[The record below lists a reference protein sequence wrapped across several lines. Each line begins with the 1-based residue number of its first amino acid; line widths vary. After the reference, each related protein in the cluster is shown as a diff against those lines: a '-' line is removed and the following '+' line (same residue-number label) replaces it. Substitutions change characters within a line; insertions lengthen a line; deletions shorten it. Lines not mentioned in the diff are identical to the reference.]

1 MKRKLTFLVL
11 MCVLFFLTVNIETA
25 SAQWTSAGPEGGYIK
40 GTARSGSTIYALMGW
55 GGTSIYTS
63 ADNGN
68 NWTFINTTLPTDVR
82 AIAVMGNSLFIATVS
97 GIYRSDDNGITWVNK
112 SAGFPAGTSLYM
124 TTLAATGTTIFAAIQ
139 VSTPITLIRSTDNG
153 ETWTLQ
159 TSGLTCGGINTILA
173 TETAVFTGGGSNK
186 KGVFRSTNNGDTWQ
200 QVKNGMYY
208 YQSGTPNY
216 AYAPNIN
223 ALGFN
228 GTDLYTG
235 TLNSQGVWKTSD
247 NGDNWVLTNTS
258 TRSNATYSSVV
269 GDGSTVYAGTGTNGI
284 LRSTDNGANWI
295 SSNNGIDVYGE
306 VRSLMVSAG
315 SVLAG
320 TKAGIYRTANS
331 GADWIKSSSGIKA
344 HQMANL
350 VVLGSD
356 IFVGTVTGG
365 VLKSSDEG
373 NSWTAANNGLPI
385 NINFGTYTL
394 RSNSTTLFAYD
405 RTSVNSGTSWE
416 IPTSPGLGGYY
427 IEHGTARFAVK
438 SYTDAGVYRSMDNG
452 ASWTLVNNGISSTPE
467 LVVNIFSD
475 GTTLYV
481 GTDVGYYYSTDN
493 GDNWIPG
500 IFPDFNLWSFNG
512 ASFVSDGAISIMGL
526 IGGGGQQGIFRTID
540 HGANWT
546 QVSDLLVHKLILSG
560 TRILASGSGSDG
572 HIVLLSQDNGLNWN
586 NITSNLN
593 NIYSFSMAAEG
604 PNTYVATGLPVFSVY
619 RSTNNGT
626 SWVNIS
632 DGLDPNIQTLG
643 LEIVNTKIYAC
654 SNGRSMWQRNLD
666 GFVAPAQPG
675 AISGSTTPC
684 IGSTQ
689 IYSVTNVPG
698 VNYVWQFPSVWTVLS
713 GNGTNEVNVLVGS
726 IGGIVIVTPSN
737 QFGSGPAQATFIT
750 PSSPVPTDVTIIA
763 SNNPT
768 CPGTTVTFTATPVNG
783 GSPSYQW
790 FVNSI
795 AVGDDISQFS
805 YIPVNEDEVCV
816 EMTSSLGCVTNNPAS
831 SNTIVMSVIA
841 CQPWNFTI
849 TGQVH
854 TINIPTSANPNI
866 NGEPLAAGDWI
877 GVFFVDGNGIEQ
889 CAGAVQWN
897 LQGSVINAYGNDPTT
912 PEKDGFAANETFN
925 WKMFEMSTST
935 EFSAGATYDVS
946 MPNQGKFADFGL
958 SKLTSLQVMY
968 CQSYTFTT
976 GWNSVSSYIVPFNPA
991 VENLFAPMVNNL
1003 TILRN
1008 LTQLYWP
1015 SEGVNTIGNFDNQ
1028 SGYAIKTTGNVS
1040 FEICGAT
1047 FASSEIVL
1055 EAGWHY
1061 LPVLSECPANTM
1073 DLFGAHFADIVI
1085 VTDLIGSQVFWPA
1098 MEVYS
1103 LEYLQP
1109 GKAYKIKVLNPF
1121 TLIFPACN
1129 GKANYPAFDQLNSIS
1144 TPWGNLEI
1152 TPNAQTVAITTN
1164 AQAEMLKGDMV
1175 GAFDQNNKL
1184 CGFIEVPANG
1194 QPTAMILI
1202 GDDATTTIKDG
1213 FAEGENISYRIFR
1226 ANTGEEFSLE
1236 VVYDAGFDNA
1246 TGNYFTSSLSAIN
1259 AVTMSVTGINNI
1271 GTSGISIYP
1280 NPATDF
1286 VVINIATENFAGATV
1301 TVNDT
1306 KGRTVIEKMIGSSNS
1321 KLDISNLRSGVYVI
1335 SIKSDSINEIS
1346 KLIVR

>member
-1 MKRKLTFLVL
+1 MKKRRVIFLML
-11 MCVLFFLTVNIETA
+11 ICTSFFLTISIQNVT
-25 SAQWTSAGPEGGYIK
+25 AQWTSNGPEGGYIK
-40 GTARSGSTIYALMGW
+40 GTARSATTIYALMGW
-55 GGTSIYTS
+55 YGSAIYSST
-63 ADNGN
+63 DNGLT
-68 NWTFINTTLPTDVR
+68 WTYINTTLPTDVR

-675 AISGSTTPC
+675 AISGSAAPC
-684 IGSTQ
+684 VGSSQT
-689 IYSVTNVPG
+689 YSVPNVPG
-698 VNYVWQFPSVWTVLS
+698 VAYTWQIPSNWTITA
-713 GNGTNEVNVLVGS
+713 GNGTNTISVTVGSFPGIVLVTPANAFGTGPAQFVIVSPTSLAPGQPDAISGTTTPLEGTSLNYSVVNDPGVAYAWTFPSGWVQTAGGTTNSVTVTTGAGS
-726 IGGIVIVTPSN
+726 GNIEVTPSTTCGTGPIRTLAVVTSPANIAVSNIIINGQN
-737 QFGSGPAQATFIT
+737 QCYNASGTIIVAGGENTFLVQNGGQATFIAGQMI
-750 PSSPVPTDVTIIA
+750 SFL
-763 SNNPT
+763 
-768 CPGTTVTFTATPVNG
+768 PGTTVVEG
-783 GSPSYQW
+783 GYL
-790 FVNSI
+790 
-795 AVGDDISQFS
+795 
-805 YIPVNEDEVCV
+805 
-816 EMTSSLGCVTNNPAS
+816 LG
-831 SNTIVMSVIA
+831 
-841 CQPWNFTI
+841 TI
-849 TGQVH
+849 TTTGQYCGALPAAKSVAMA
-854 TINIPTSANPNI
+854 TEGLSPVTEIMQFRLWPN
-866 NGEPLAAGDWI
+866 
-877 GVFFVDGNGIEQ
+877 
-889 CAGAVQWN
+889 
-897 LQGSVINAYGNDPTT
+897 PTT
-912 PEKDGFAANETFN
+912 G
-925 WKMFEMSTST
+925 S
-935 EFSAGATYDVS
+935 
-946 MPNQGKFADFGL
+946 
-958 SKLTSLQVMY
+958 
-968 CQSYTFTT
+968 FTL
-976 GWNSVSSYIVPFNPA
+976 
-991 VENLFAPMVNNL
+991 E
-1003 TILRN
+1003 
-1008 LTQLYWP
+1008 
-1015 SEGVNTIGNFDNQ
+1015 Q
-1028 SGYAIKTTGNVS
+1028 SGDGTGQN
-1040 FEICGAT
+1040 
-1047 FASSEIVL
+1047 L
-1055 EAGWHY
+1055 R
-1061 LPVLSECPANTM
+1061 L
-1073 DLFGAHFADIVI
+1073 
-1085 VTDLIGSQVFWPA
+1085 
-1098 MEVYS
+1098 EVYS
-1103 LEYLQP
+1103 
-1109 GKAYKIKVLNPF
+1109 
-1121 TLIFPACN
+1121 
-1129 GKANYPAFDQLNSIS
+1129 
-1144 TPWGNLEI
+1144 
-1152 TPNAQTVAITTN
+1152 
-1164 AQAEMLKGDMV
+1164 ML
-1175 GAFDQNNKL
+1175 
-1184 CGFIEVPANG
+1184 
-1194 QPTAMILI
+1194 
-1202 GDDATTTIKDG
+1202 
-1213 FAEGENISYRIFR
+1213 GEQI
-1226 ANTGEEFSLE
+1226 
-1236 VVYDAGFDNA
+1236 
-1246 TGNYFTSSLSAIN
+1246 
-1259 AVTMSVTGINNI
+1259 M
-1271 GTSGISIYP
+1271 
-1280 NPATDF
+1280 
-1286 VVINIATENFAGATV
+1286 
-1301 TVNDT
+1301 
-1306 KGRTVIEKMIGSSNS
+1306 
-1321 KLDISNLRSGVYVI
+1321 
-1335 SIKSDSINEIS
+1335 SDSIIGEKRHQFMLGNVPTGIYLVRIRAGEKAETI
-1346 KLIVR
+1346 KLIKQ